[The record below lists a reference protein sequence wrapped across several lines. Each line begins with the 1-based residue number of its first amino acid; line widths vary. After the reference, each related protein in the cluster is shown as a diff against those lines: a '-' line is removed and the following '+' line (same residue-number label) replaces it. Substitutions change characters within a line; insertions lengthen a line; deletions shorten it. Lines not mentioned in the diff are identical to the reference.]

1 MTISRLLIANRGEV
15 AVRIARAAA
24 DLNIAT
30 VAVYPEDD
38 ATSLHTRLADQAVA
52 LEGRGVAA
60 YLDGEQLLRVAREH
74 GCDAVHPGY
83 GFLSESPTFAA
94 LCEQAGIIFVGPSS
108 ETLSLL
114 GDKARARELAQECE
128 VPVVPGTNGVTSLEQ
143 ARAFRAQLGEQST
156 VIVKAIAGG
165 GGRGMRIVGPNDDL
179 DEAYRRCQ
187 AEAASSFGNDAVYVE
202 RFVARARH
210 IEVQIVGDGGAE
222 PVHLW
227 ERECSVQRRNQ
238 KLLEI
243 APSPT
248 LSEGMRQQLL
258 DAAQRIA
265 AKVGYRG
272 LGTFEFLVDADE
284 SHFAFIEANPR
295 LQVEHTVTEE
305 VTGVDLVQTQLRL
318 FGGCSLAEMG
328 LVSGREPAPVGYA
341 IQLRINMETM
351 SANGDTQPSG
361 GTLATFEAPGGPG
374 VRVDTFGYRGYRT
387 SPHYDSLLAKL
398 IVHSRGAD
406 YADAVGRAYRAL
418 CQFRIEGVETN
429 IGFLQNLL
437 QRDEVV
443 SNTLHTRFV
452 DQHMAEL
459 VGDGEHRRLH
469 FSSGA
474 EEQAATAQRVQGPAG
489 TEPVITPM
497 QGVLVEYMVAEGDTV
512 REGQPVA
519 FVEAMKM
526 QHQVVASMSGI
537 VRLCALDVGDAVG
550 KDEPLLFV
558 EPAEVG
564 GEQGIEEEDIDL
576 DYIRP
581 DLARLKQRLA
591 LLEDENRPD
600 AVAKRRRT
608 GQRTARENVAAI
620 CDADSFIEY
629 GGLTIAA
636 QKARRSVEDL
646 IKNTPAD
653 GMVTG
658 IGSVNGDLFDDSKS
672 RCVVL
677 AYDYT
682 VLAGT
687 QGTMNH
693 KKTDRILEVAEKHRL
708 PVIFFAE
715 GGGGRPGD
723 TDNATKVA
731 GLDGPSF
738 LQYARLSGL
747 VPRIAVVSGRCFAG
761 NAVFAGCSDLMIAT
775 ENACI
780 GMAGPA
786 MIEGGG
792 LGSFRPEEVGPV
804 SVQRHNGVIDC
815 VVKDE
820 EEGAALAKK
829 LMGYFQGP
837 VDNWDC
843 EDQRWLRRAI
853 PENRLHAYDVRSL
866 IRTLVDSD
874 SYLELRPDFAPGMI
888 TAFIRIEGRPLGL
901 IANDPKVLGGA
912 IDAPGADKASRF
924 MQLCDAFSIPMLSLC
939 DTPGFMVGPEE
950 EKTATV
956 RHTCRM
962 FVTAASL
969 SVPLFSIVL
978 RKGYGLGAQGMTG
991 GSFHAPFYCA
1001 SWPTGEFGGMGLEGA
1016 VNLAYRKEL
1025 DAQETPEERQ
1035 ALYEKLVAQL
1045 YEKGQALSMAAALE
1059 IDAVIDPVD
1068 TRAWVMRGLRAQ
1080 PPEGMAPIAG
1090 KRRPMIDTW

>member
-38 ATSLHTRLADQAVA
+38 AASLHTRLADQAVA

-658 IGSVNGDLFDDSKS
+658 IGSVNGDLFDDSNS

>member
-38 ATSLHTRLADQAVA
+38 AASLHTRLADQAVA

-646 IKNTPAD
+646 IKNTPTD

>member
-38 ATSLHTRLADQAVA
+38 AASLHTRLADQAVA

-74 GCDAVHPGY
+74 GCDAVPPGY

-658 IGSVNGDLFDDSKS
+658 IGSVNGDLFDDSNS

-888 TAFIRIEGRPLGL
+888 PAFIRIEGRPLGL

>member
-38 ATSLHTRLADQAVA
+38 AASLHTRLADQAVV

-318 FGGCSLAEMG
+318 FGGYSLAEMG

>member
-60 YLDGEQLLRVAREH
+60 YLDGEQLLKVAREQ

-94 LCEQAGIIFVGPSS
+94 LCEQAGITFVGPSS

-114 GDKARARELAQECE
+114 GDKARARELAQECD
-128 VPVVPGTNGVTSLEQ
+128 VPVVPGTNGATSLEQ
-143 ARAFRAQLGEQST
+143 ARAFRAELGEQGT

-165 GGRGMRIVGPNDDL
+165 GGRGMRIVGPDDDL

-248 LSEGMRQQLL
+248 LSEDMRRQLL
-258 DAAQRIA
+258 DAARRIA
-265 AKVGYRG
+265 GQVGYRG

-284 SHFAFIEANPR
+284 SRFAFIEANPR

-318 FGGCSLAEMG
+318 FGGSSLAELG
-328 LVSGREPAPVGYA
+328 LVSGREPAPTGYA

-361 GTLATFEAPGGPG
+361 GTLTTFEAPGGPG

-452 DQHMAEL
+452 DEHMAEL
-459 VGDGEHRRLH
+459 VGDAEHRQLH

-474 EEQAATAQRVQGPAG
+474 EEQASASQRVEGPAG
-489 TEPVITPM
+489 SEAVITPM
-497 QGVLVEYMVAEGDTV
+497 QGVLVEYLVTEGDTV
-512 REGQPVA
+512 RAGQPVA

-526 QHQVVASMSGI
+526 QHQVVASVSGI
-537 VRLCALDVGDAVG
+537 VRLCALEVGDAVG

-564 GEQGIEEEDIDL
+564 NEQGAEEEDIDL

-620 CDADSFIEY
+620 CDEDSFIEY

-866 IRTLVDSD
+866 IRILVDSD

-888 TAFIRIEGRPLGL
+888 TGFIRIEGRPLGL

-924 MQLCDAFSIPMLSLC
+924 MQLCDAFGIPMLSLC
-939 DTPGFMVGPEE
+939 DTPGFMVGPDE

>member
-38 ATSLHTRLADQAVA
+38 AASLHTRLADQAVA

-658 IGSVNGDLFDDSKS
+658 IGSVNGDLFDDSNS

-888 TAFIRIEGRPLGL
+888 TAFI
-901 IANDPKVLGGA
+901 
-912 IDAPGADKASRF
+912 ASR
-924 MQLCDAFSIPMLSLC
+924 A
-939 DTPGFMVGPEE
+939 
-950 EKTATV
+950 V
-956 RHTCRM
+956 RW
-962 FVTAASL
+962 
-969 SVPLFSIVL
+969 
-978 RKGYGLGAQGMTG
+978 G
-991 GSFHAPFYCA
+991 
-1001 SWPTGEFGGMGLEGA
+1001 
-1016 VNLAYRKEL
+1016 
-1025 DAQETPEERQ
+1025 
-1035 ALYEKLVAQL
+1035 
-1045 YEKGQALSMAAALE
+1045 
-1059 IDAVIDPVD
+1059 
-1068 TRAWVMRGLRAQ
+1068 
-1080 PPEGMAPIAG
+1080 
-1090 KRRPMIDTW
+1090 

>member
-38 ATSLHTRLADQAVA
+38 AASLHTRLADQAVV

>member
-1 MTISRLLIANRGEV
+1 MTIKKLLIANRGEV

-24 DLNIAT
+24 DLDIAT
-30 VAVYPEDD
+30 VAIYPADD
-38 ATSLHTRLADQAVA
+38 ERALHTRVADRAVA
-52 LEGRGVAA
+52 LSGQGVAA
-60 YLDGEQLLRVAREH
+60 YLDGEQLVKVALEQ

-83 GFLSESPTFAA
+83 GFLSESRDFAA
-94 LCEQAGIIFVGPSS
+94 ACVDAGLIFVGPDAD
-108 ETLSLL
+108 TLALL
-114 GDKARARELAQECE
+114 GDKARARVLAEECQ
-128 VPVVPGTNGVTSLEQ
+128 VPVVPGTGADTTLEQ
-143 ARAFRAQLGEQST
+143 AQAFRDGLGDGAT

-165 GGRGMRIVGPNDDL
+165 GGRGMRIVRPGDDL
-179 DEAYRRCQ
+179 AEAFKRCQ
-187 AEAASSFGNDAVYVE
+187 AEAGAAFGNDAVYVE
-202 RFVARARH
+202 RFIDRARH
-210 IEVQIVGDGGAE
+210 IEVQVLGDGGDA

-227 ERECSVQRRNQ
+227 ERECSLQRRNQ
-238 KLLEI
+238 KLVEV

-248 LSEGMRQQLL
+248 LSEDTRQQLL
-258 DAAQRIA
+258 DAALRLA
-265 AKVGYRG
+265 AKVGYRS

-284 SHFAFIEANPR
+284 SRFAFIEANPR

-305 VTGVDLVQTQLRL
+305 ITGVDLVQAQLRVA
-318 FGGCSLAEMG
+318 GGASLADLG
-328 LVSGREPAPVGYA
+328 LTRPPQPLGFAM
-341 IQLRINMETM
+341 QLRVNMETM
-351 SANGDTQPSG
+351 EASGEARPAG
-361 GTLATFEAPGGPG
+361 GTLATFEPPTGPG
-374 VRVDTFGYRGYRT
+374 LRVDTFGYRGYRT

-398 IVHSRGAD
+398 IVHGRGD
-406 YADAVGRAYRAL
+406 YATTVRRGYRAL
-418 CQFRIEGVETN
+418 CQFRIEGVDTN

-437 QRDEVV
+437 RRDEVTANHV
-443 SNTLHTRFV
+443 YTRFV
-452 DQHMAEL
+452 DDHMAEL
-459 VGDGEHRRLH
+459 VGEGEHPSLH
-469 FSSGA
+469 FGA
-474 EEQAATAQRVQGPAG
+474 SEDAGAATTQAAVQGPAG
-489 TEPVITPM
+489 TEAVTTPM
-497 QGVLVEYMVAEGDTV
+497 QGVVVELMADEGDSV

-526 QHQVVASMSGI
+526 QHQVVAGVSGT
-537 VRLCALDVGDAVG
+537 VRRVAFAVGDAVG
-550 KDEPLLFV
+550 GGDPLYFIEPGEV
-558 EPAEVG
+558 AGDADQEAE
-564 GEQGIEEEDIDL
+564 EIDL

-581 DLARLKQRLA
+581 DLAKLQRRDA
-591 LLEDENRPD
+591 LLRDEQRPD
-600 AVAKRRRT
+600 AVAKRRKT

-629 GGLTIAA
+629 GGFTIAA
-636 QKARRSVEDL
+636 QRARRSLDDL
-646 IKNTPAD
+646 IQNTPAD
-653 GMVTG
+653 GLITG
-658 IGSVNGDLFDDSKS
+658 IGSVNGDLFGEDRSH
-672 RCVVL
+672 CAVL

-693 KKTDRILEVAEKHRL
+693 KKTDRILDIAEQQKL

-792 LGSFRPEEVGPV
+792 LGSFKPEEVGPV
-804 SVQRHNGVIDC
+804 SVQRANGVIDC

-829 LMGYFQGP
+829 LMGYFQGEIT
-837 VDNWDC
+837 DWTC
-843 EDQRWLRRAI
+843 EDQRWLRRAV
-853 PENRLHAYDVRSL
+853 PENRLHAYDMRHL
-866 IRTLVDSD
+866 INVFADTDSVV
-874 SYLELRPDFAPGMI
+874 ELRPDFAPGMI
-888 TAFIRIEGRPLGL
+888 TAFVRVEGRPLGL

-912 IDAPGADKASRF
+912 IDAAGADKASRF
-924 MQLCDAFSIPMLSLC
+924 MQLCDAFSVPMVSFC

-950 EKTATV
+950 EETAMV

-969 SVPLFSIVL
+969 TVPLFSLVT

-991 GSFHAPFYCA
+991 GSFHAPFFCA
-1001 SWPTGEFGGMGLEGA
+1001 SWPSGEFGGMGLEGA
-1016 VNLAYRKEL
+1016 VNLAYKKEL
-1025 DAQETPEERQ
+1025 DAQETPEKRQ
-1035 ALYEKLVAQL
+1035 ALFNELVAKL
-1045 YEKGQALSMAAALE
+1045 YERGEALSMAAALE
-1059 IDAVIDPVD
+1059 IDTVIDPAD
-1068 TRAWVMRGLRAQ
+1068 SRAWVLRGLRAA
-1080 PPEGMAPIAG
+1080 PAGGREPIAG

>member
-38 ATSLHTRLADQAVA
+38 AASLHTRLADQAVA

-143 ARAFRAQLGEQST
+143 ARAFRAQLGERST

>member
-526 QHQVVASMSGI
+526 QHQVVVSMSGI

>member
-38 ATSLHTRLADQAVA
+38 AASLHTRLADQAVA

-60 YLDGEQLLRVAREH
+60 YLDGEQLLRVAREQ